1 MPDSET
7 VYAARSKRK
16 SRLVMLKE
24 FSMLGQLT
32 FSQFVGGAEII
43 ELIIFVSYVLICRTL
58 FRSRFSRLVT
68 ALAFSAA
75 GIVIAGVNIA
85 IMLSG
90 TENLTL
96 MLTLIPLTAYLPFS
110 VLLYFLSDS
119 GIFETVTVCSVGT
132 LGVLTLKS
140 LNKIL
145 NGFPGTQ
152 TAINPMEHIVFNAV
166 VALAAAGLVFTAF
179 RFIGKAFRLC
189 VTENRQ
195 NRLMLSVPII
205 TIFLMMFWFLNSIT
219 NAVTLIFT
227 MLIALSIFVIAAKLL
242 NSEAELIRIRRS
254 EKELSEYI
262 DIQRH
267 GYDKVVRKMESAR
280 E

>member
-1 MPDSET
+1 
-7 VYAARSKRK
+7 
-16 SRLVMLKE
+16 
-24 FSMLGQLT
+24 MLGQLT